1 MRAVLVALVVT
12 MVSVLRSRASLHLEV
27 LALRHQLAVFQ
38 EGGRRPRLT
47 PADRLLWAWL
57 SRAWSGWQDVLVFVK
72 PRTVISWQRKRFRD
86 HWARLS
92 RRNRPGRPRIAREIR
107 DLIRKISESN
117 PSWGSPRIRSELR
130 KLGIH
135 VSKSTVETYR
145 VRLRKPP
152 SPTWRAF
159 LANHIEELVG
169 RLSRPLGP
177 SSFV

>member
-47 PADRLLWAWL
+47 PADRLLWVWL
-57 SRAWSGWQDVLVFVK
+57 SRAWSGWQDALVFVK

-86 HWARLS
+86 HWTRLS
-92 RRNRPGRPRIAREIR
+92 RRGRPGRPAIAKEVR
-107 DLIRKISESN
+107 DLIRKISKSN

-130 KLGIH
+130 KLGID
-135 VSKSTVETYR
+135 VAKSTVEKYR
-145 VRLRKPP
+145 VRRRKPP
-152 SPTWRAF
+152 SPSWRAF
-159 LANHIEELVG
+159 LANHVKELVS
-169 RLSRPLGP
+169 LDFFIVPT
-177 SSFV
+177 